1 MKELANNPEIIAALV
16 AAIGGIA
23 AVIKTGLKRILK
35 KVENMLAELK
45 PNGGSSIKD
54 QINRLDHRID
64 EIYKLLIERD
74 K

>member
-1 MKELANNPEIIAALV
+1 MNNLINNPEIVAALV

-23 AVIKTGLKRILK
+23 TAIKMGITRILK
-35 KVENMLAELK
+35 KVEIMLGELR

-64 EIYKLLIERD
+64 EIYKILLNKGE
-74 K
+74 